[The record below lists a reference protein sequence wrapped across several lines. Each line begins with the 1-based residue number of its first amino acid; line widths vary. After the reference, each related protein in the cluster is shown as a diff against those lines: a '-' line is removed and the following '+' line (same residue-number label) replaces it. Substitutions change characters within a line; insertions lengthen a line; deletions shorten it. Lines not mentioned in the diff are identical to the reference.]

1 MKKLSQ
7 FSGAVPFFCAVFLN
21 AFVDLGHKIVIQNTV
36 FKLYDGPTQVVLTAI
51 VNGLILLPFLL
62 LLSPAGFLS
71 DRFSKP
77 RVMQL
82 AAWLAVILCAGI
94 TTFYYLG
101 WFELAF
107 AMTFLLAAQSAI
119 YSPAK
124 LGFIKELFG
133 KERLGQANGVVS
145 ALSIIAILAGIFAF
159 SILFEVWFPKTS
171 AGEAAHTDSGILQAI
186 APIGWVL
193 LACAIVE
200 LIMMYR
206 LPNLA
211 PQAADRPEP
220 FNWGRWL
227 SGRLYADDLK
237 PLGQSRVI
245 RLSVIGLAMFWS
257 VGQVMLA
264 AFPAF
269 LKEKTGVD
277 NTIWVQGVLACA
289 GLGIALGSVF
299 AGRMSRDHIETGFL
313 PIGACG
319 IALGLLI
326 LPHTNSLA
334 LAALTFFWIGTMG
347 GLFIV
352 PLNALIQFTAASN
365 ALGKTLAAN
374 NWVQNVGMLSFL
386 LLTVV
391 FSSFG
396 WSSESLLNLI
406 AWVAVAGGLYTI
418 YQLPQSLTRF
428 LLTWVLSRHYKLQV
442 QGIKNLP
449 AKGGVLLLGNH
460 ISWIDWA
467 ILQLASPRPIRFVM
481 IKNIY
486 SRWYLT
492 WFFDLF
498 GCIPIE
504 QGPRSREALKTVAEK
519 LNAGDVVCLFPE
531 GTISRTG
538 HLAEFRRGFEKACE
552 EVNDEVVIVPFYLRG
567 LWGSQFSRSSE
578 RLRKQQATGMQR
590 DLVIAF
596 GNPMPKNSTTEQ
608 VKQRVLDVSIHSWQE
623 YAESLPT
630 LPQQWVR
637 SAKRHAS
644 LPVVCDTL
652 GTDLNGLQALT
663 GSALFAKRI
672 KKYSRSQTVGL
683 LLPTTAGAM
692 ICNMATLLAGKI
704 LVNLNYT
711 AGAAAMLSAIEQAK
725 IDTVYTSEK
734 FLRKLEAKGID
745 VEQLKSNANLIY
757 VEDVKNTFSPL
768 EKAGTLIACKLL
780 PTRILQRWL
789 CSSRRDTTQALD
801 STAAIVFSSGTEG
814 TPKGIQLSHK
824 NIMANVK
831 QVSDVLNMEANDVM
845 LANLPLFHAFG
856 LTAAQFLPLLEG
868 IPVVAHP
875 DPTDALGSAKAIA
888 KHNATIMFGTTTFL
902 RMYIRNRKIHPLMLS
917 SMRLIVA
924 GAERLTP
931 EVRDQFNLKFNKDIY
946 EGYGATET
954 TPVASVNLPDRLSEQ
969 DWKVQLGQKRGT
981 VGMPLPGSSFK
992 IVDPHTFTELNTGES
1007 GMILL
1012 GGCQVMQGYLN
1023 QPDKTDAVIKHID
1036 GTRWYVTGDKGR
1048 LDEDGFL
1055 TIEDRYSRFAKIG
1068 GEMIPLGK
1076 IEHALQ
1082 PLLPVMDETEEEVSE
1097 TVPEL
1102 IAVNIP
1108 DAAKGEKIVL
1118 LTTIALTAEQVRT
1131 ALSEAGLPSLANP
1144 ASIIPVDHI
1153 PKLGSGKT
1161 DFGEAKRVAQDQ

>member
-7 FSGAVPFFCAVFLN
+7 FAGAIPFFCAVFLN

-71 DRFSKP
+71 DRFAKP

-82 AAWLAVILCAGI
+82 AAWIAVGLCGGI
-94 TTFYYLG
+94 TAFYYLG

-124 LGFIKELFG
+124 FGFIKELFG

-145 ALSIIAILAGIFAF
+145 ALSIVAILAGIFAF
-159 SILFEVWFPKTS
+159 SILFEIWYPKGS
-171 AGEAAHTDSGILQAI
+171 NLTDSDILQAI

-200 LIMMYR
+200 LVMMYR
-206 LPNLA
+206 IPNIPA
-211 PQAADRPEP
+211 SAEP
-220 FNWGRWL
+220 STLNWSRWL
-227 SGRLYADDLK
+227 TGRLFADDLQ
-237 PLGQSRVI
+237 PLSQSRVI

-269 LKEKTGVD
+269 IKEQTQVD
-277 NTIWVQGVLACA
+277 NTILVQGVLACA
-289 GLGIALGSVF
+289 GIGIAIGSVI

-319 IALGLLI
+319 IALGLLF
-326 LPHTNSLA
+326 LPHTDSLA
-334 LAALTFFWIGTMG
+334 LAALTFLWIGTMG

-374 NWVQNVGMLSFL
+374 NWVQNLGMLSFL
-386 LLTVV
+386 ILTVV
-391 FSSFG
+391 FSLLG

-406 AWVAVAGGLYTI
+406 AIVALLGGLYTI

-428 LLTWVLSRHYKLQV
+428 VLTWVLSRHYKLQV

-504 QGPRSREALKTVAEK
+504 QGPRSREALKTVSEK
-519 LNAGDVVCLFPE
+519 LNNGDVVCLFPE

-552 EVNDEVVIVPFYLRG
+552 DVNDDIVIVPFYLRG

-578 RLRKQQATGMQR
+578 RLRKQQSNGMHR

-596 GNPMPKNSTTEQ
+596 GHPMPKTASAEE
-608 VKQRVLDVSIHSWQE
+608 VKQRVLDVSIASWKE
-623 YAESLPT
+623 YVNNLPT

-637 SAKRHAS
+637 AAKRHS
-644 LPVVCDTL
+644 TLPVVSDTL

-663 GSALFAKRI
+663 GSLLFAKRI
-672 KKYSRSQTVGL
+672 KRHSRKQTVGL

-692 ICNMATLLAGKI
+692 VCNMAALMAGKT
-704 LVNLNYT
+704 LVNLNYS
-711 AGAAAMLSAIEQAK
+711 AGASAMLSAIEQAD
-725 IDTVYTSEK
+725 IDCVFTSEK
-734 FLRKLEAKGID
+734 FLRKLEGKGID
-745 VEQLKSNANLIY
+745 TAELKAKANLVY
-757 VEDVKNTFSPL
+757 VEDIKANISGG
-768 EKAGTLIACKLL
+768 EKIVTAIVCKLL
-780 PTRILQRWL
+780 PARLL
-789 CSSRRDTTQALD
+789 QALYCPCTTLE
-801 STAAIVFSSGTEG
+801 STAAIVFSSGSEG
-814 TPKGIQLSHK
+814 APKGIQLSHK

-831 QVSDVLNMEANDVM
+831 QVADVLNMEANDIM

-868 IPVVAHP
+868 IPVIAHP

-888 KHNATIMFGTTTFL
+888 KNNATIMFGTTTFL
-902 RMYIRNRKIHPLMLS
+902 RMYIRNKKVHPLMLN

-931 EVRDQFNLKFNKDIY
+931 EVREQFKLKFNKDIY

-954 TPVASVNLPDRLSEQ
+954 TPVASVNLPDRLSQQ
-969 DWKVQLGQKRGT
+969 DWKVQLGNKLGT

-992 IVDPHTFTELNTGES
+992 IVDPNTFEELPVGES

-1012 GGCQVMQGYLN
+1012 GGSQVMQGYLN
-1023 QPDKTDAVIKHID
+1023 QPEKTAEVIKLID
-1036 GTRWYVTGDKGR
+1036 DTRWYVTGDKGR

-1068 GEMIPLGK
+1068 GEMVPLGK
-1076 IEHALQ
+1076 LEQALQ
-1082 PLLPVMDETEEEVSE
+1082 VLLPQIDDSDETA
-1097 TVPEL
+1097 TTPEL
-1102 IAVNIP
+1102 VAVNLP
-1108 DAAKGEKIVL
+1108 DAAKGEKVIL
-1118 LTTIALTAEQVRT
+1118 LTTSPLAKDAVRNCIN
-1131 ALSEAGLPSLANP
+1131 EAGLTSLANP
-1144 ASIIPVDHI
+1144 SAIIEVTAI

-1161 DFGEAKRVAQDQ
+1161 DFGSAKKLAAEHCEGK

>member
-7 FSGAVPFFCAVFLN
+7 FSGALPFFCAVFLN

-77 RVMQL
+77 RVMQF
-82 AAWLAVILCAGI
+82 AAWLAVVLCGGI
-94 TTFYYLG
+94 TAFYYLG

-124 LGFIKELFG
+124 FGFIKELFG

-159 SILFEVWFPKTS
+159 SVLFEIWYPK
-171 AGEAAHTDSGILQAI
+171 GDNLTDSDILQSI

-193 LACAIVE
+193 LACAIIE

-206 LPNLA
+206 LPQLPA
-211 PQAADRPEP
+211 QAEP
-220 FNWGRWL
+220 VDFNWSRWL
-227 SGRLYADDLK
+227 SGRLFADDLQ
-237 PLGQSRVI
+237 PLSQSRVI

-289 GLGIALGSVF
+289 GIGIAIGSVF

-319 IALGLLI
+319 IALGLLL
-326 LPHTNSLA
+326 LPHTDSLGS
-334 LAALTFFWIGTMG
+334 AALIFLFIGTMG

-386 LLTVV
+386 LLTVL
-391 FSSFG
+391 FSSLG
-396 WSSESLLNLI
+396 WSSESLLTLI

-442 QGIKNLP
+442 HGIKNLP

-504 QGPRSREALKTVAEK
+504 QGPRSRDALKTVAEK

-552 EVNDEVVIVPFYLRG
+552 DVNDDVVIVPFYLRG

-578 RLRKQQATGMQR
+578 RLRKQQSTGMHR

-596 GNPMPKNSTTEQ
+596 GPSIIKSSSAEE

-623 YAESLPT
+623 YASNLPT
-630 LPQQWVR
+630 LPSQWIR
-637 SAKRHAS
+637 SAKRQAKH
-644 LPVVCDTL
+644 PVVADTL
-652 GTDLNGLQALT
+652 GTDLNGIQALT
-663 GSALFAKRI
+663 ASILFAKRI
-672 KKYSRSQTVGL
+672 KKFSRNRRVGL

-692 ICNMATLLAGKI
+692 VCNMATLLAGKV

-711 AGAAAMLSAIEQAK
+711 AGASAMLSAIEQAD
-725 IDTVYTSEK
+725 IDCVYTSEK
-734 FLRKLEAKGID
+734 FLRKLEAKGVDI
-745 VEQLKSNANLIY
+745 EQLKASANLIY
-757 VEDVKNTFSPL
+757 VEDLKNTIGL
-768 EKAGTLIACKLL
+768 VEKLSTALICKLL
-780 PTRILQRWL
+780 PNRVLQTVY
-789 CSSRRDTTQALD
+789 CPKSQLD
-801 STAAIVFSSGTEG
+801 DTAAIVFSSGSEG
-814 TPKGIQLSHK
+814 APKGIQLSHK

-868 IPVVAHP
+868 IPVIAHA

-902 RMYIRNRKIHPLMLS
+902 RMYIRNRKIHPLMLA

-924 GAERLTP
+924 GAERLSP
-931 EVRDQFNLKFNKDIY
+931 EVREQFKLKFNKDIY

-954 TPVASVNLPDRLSEQ
+954 TPVASVNLPDRLSEG
-969 DWKVQLGQKRGT
+969 DWKVQLGQKLGT

-992 IVDPHTFTELNTGES
+992 IVDPATFEELVTGDS

-1023 QPDKTDAVIKHID
+1023 QPEKTDSVIKTID
-1036 GTRWYVTGDKGR
+1036 QTRWYITGDKGK

-1068 GEMIPLGK
+1068 GEMVPLGK
-1076 IEHALQ
+1076 LEQALQ
-1082 PLLPVMDETEEEVSE
+1082 TLLPQLEESD
-1097 TVPEL
+1097 TDSSDSSTPVPEL
-1102 IAVNIP
+1102 IAVNLP
-1108 DAAKGEKIVL
+1108 DAAKGEKIVV
-1118 LTTIALTAEQVRT
+1118 LTTSPLNNDSVRT
-1131 ALSEAGLPSLANP
+1131 AIAEAGLPTLANP
-1144 ASIIPVDHI
+1144 NKIIDVESI

-1161 DFGEAKRVAQDQ
+1161 NFGEAKRLAEERL